1 MKRWGRALKI
11 IWSCAKERGRSKI
24 ILVKK
29 EKNDISIKKVIECMT
44 LDIIE

>member
-29 EKNDISIKKVIECMT
+29 NDMSIKKVIEYMT